1 MVKIAI
7 DQGQNTDSRFVPS
20 WSSRNVDASS
30 SLRAQVIYYSEI
42 MQNDEQL
49 MRYLMMNGTAY
60 KMVPAIYSF
69 FSQRTFN
76 NETVAFEAK
85 QRAVVT
91 DIHEQFNNLHRF
103 FQFRKTEWAQIFG
116 VSRVTIYGWLDKS
129 MEPSGANKKRIEQLY
144 QILCEVTDRTSKDT
158 IQLYVHH
165 HIAKLNA
172 SLFEVLSSNN
182 AFMEQRDS
190 IIQGIGELLERSR
203 RKKQELDRL
212 TETKKPS
219 DATLAYNLDTLFS

>member
-1 MVKIAI
+1 MI
-7 DQGQNTDSRFVPS
+7 
-20 WSSRNVDASS
+20 
-30 SLRAQVIYYSEI
+30 
-42 MQNDEQL
+42 
-49 MRYLMMNGTAY
+49 
-60 KMVPAIYSF
+60 
-69 FSQRTFN
+69 
-76 NETVAFEAK
+76 
-85 QRAVVT
+85 
-91 DIHEQFNNLHRF
+91 
-103 FQFRKTEWAQIFG
+103 
-116 VSRVTIYGWLDKS
+116 
-129 MEPSGANKKRIEQLY
+129 EPQLY